1 MSMITLN
8 GLLHNVFDT
17 AASTDKKTG
26 EVIPASTRIQLLASN
41 GLQNGQ
47 TRSELV
53 TIKVQ
58 DIKPYRPLV
67 GHPVTVPVGAFVS
80 GNQIIWFEQKG
91 ETVREGA

>member
-17 AASTDKKTG
+17 PPSVDKKSG
-26 EVIPASTRIQLLASN
+26 EVIPAASRIQLLASN

-53 TIKVQ
+53 TIKVA
-58 DIKPYRPLV
+58 DIRPYKTLV
-67 GHPVTVPVGAFVS
+67 GHPVTVPVGCFAS
-80 GNQIIWFEQKG
+80 GSQIIWFEQKG
-91 ETVREGA
+91 ESVRESA

>member
-8 GLLHNVFDT
+8 GMLHNVFST

-26 EVIPASTRIQLLASN
+26 EMIPASTRIQLLASN
-41 GLQNGQ
+41 GLQNGE

-53 TIKVQ
+53 TIKVS
-58 DIKPYRPLV
+58 DITPYKPLIGR
-67 GHPVTVPVGAFVS
+67 PVTVPVGAFAS

-91 ETVREGA
+91 EVVREGA

>member
-17 AASTDKKTG
+17 PASVDKKTG
-26 EVIPASTRIQLLASN
+26 ESIPASSRIQLLASN

-53 TIKVQ
+53 TIKVSN
-58 DIKPYRPLV
+58 ITPYKALV
-67 GHPVTVPVGAFVS
+67 GHPVTVPVGCFAS
-80 GNQIIWFEQKG
+80 GSQIIWFEQKG
-91 ETVREGA
+91 ESVREAA